1 MIIFK
6 KFPYHVKVRID
17 MKGVRM
23 LKKISTAMLAMVL
36 AAPMSSV
43 HAEETVKKPM
53 VEVTEQQGLEEA
65 KEVVE
70 ENLEV
75 DNSEEWLDDIIEEK
89 PVEEVIEEGY
99 ENLGPMIFKAS
110 AVSSKIAAN
119 NEGDYF
125 IYYIMHG
132 SPAALVVVDYSSKEI
147 LHTFTLE
154 DSKSAWGLDVDEN
167 GKLWIGGSVSSV
179 LYSYDPNEEVFEKH
193 GAIFSNKSDTSI
205 QDLIVS
211 GNKVYAGS
219 AYGGSLVAFDT
230 ETKEIEEFG
239 QIRKRKEFVKAIVA
253 DEEKDEIYVSI
264 GSPMDLLV
272 KKPNTK
278 NFTSFLPAKY
288 MSEKYAQDLVLTD
301 DYIIARLHPSNM
313 AVIFDRKTLKIVDEF
328 ELSSKTVSVVSPNG
342 EGIYYTKGQQLIKYE
357 FETKLHTELGV
368 YLPKGTEAINLDFI
382 VKNPGVPKEDGVD
395 NEVENLLPGTDT
407 PLKVESGVKNTEVIV
422 SKPVVPVKDPS
433 IKEEKGSNGDQV
445 IVPEEPVE
453 EPKEWILS
461 GMVDNL
467 GQIFEYNPRTGDLQ
481 YHNFNLPEQPV
492 ELYTLASSSDGK
504 HIYANGYMSGG
515 LGVYNVATG
524 NKELYRNISQ
534 VESMFEINN
543 KLYIGAYPLARLLV
557 YDRAIPW
564 GTGNPAE
571 VIRMSSHGQERSTAV
586 AAYNGGKEII
596 LGTLP
601 DTSVGG
607 GALVF
612 YDTTNKE
619 TDIYENYI
627 YNQSIVSLVSRGT
640 QVFGGTSIHANQQVN
655 PRGAR
660 LFYFDRFDPEAK
672 KYIHLP
678 FSSSMITSLIVDK
691 ENFVWGMAD
700 GKLFKYKD
708 EWTDIK
714 TAELLPLISGRF
726 RNAQIL
732 EGVDGYI
739 YGSVEGK
746 LFRATKD
753 TLQVEWLKDKGV
765 YGLEQDL
772 NGNLYYYDGSN
783 LWRYTIEKNRGKQ
796 AETAGK

>member
-1 MIIFK
+1 
-6 KFPYHVKVRID
+6 
-17 MKGVRM
+17 M

-36 AAPMSSV
+36 AAPMSNV
-43 HAEETVKKPM
+43 YAAEIVNEPK
-53 VEVTEQQGLEEA
+53 VEV
-65 KEVVE
+65 KEPVVNE
-70 ENLEV
+70 DAPVGENIGEGNVEV
-75 DNSEEWLDDIIEEK
+75 DNSEDWLDNIIDDK

-99 ENLGPMIFKAS
+99 ENLGPMIFKSS

-132 SPAALVVVDYSSKEI
+132 SPAALVVVDYKSKEI

-167 GKLWIGGSVSSV
+167 GKLWVGGSVSSV

-219 AYGGSLVAFDT
+219 AYGGSLVAYDT

-301 DYIIARLHPSNM
+301 DYIVARLHPSNM

-328 ELSSKTVSVVSPNG
+328 ELNSKTVSAVSPNG
-342 EGIYYTKGQQLIKYE
+342 EGIYYTKGQQLIKYD
-357 FETKLHTELGV
+357 FETKEHSELGV
-368 YLPKGTEAINLDFI
+368 FLPKGTEAINLDFI
-382 VKNPGVPKEDGVD
+382 VKNPVVSEEEGNNLPETIPPVETGLKNTEIVIPEPTVPKEDNPID
-395 NEVENLLPGTDT
+395 D
-407 PLKVESGVKNTEVIV
+407 ESSEEIV
-422 SKPVVPVKDPS
+422 
-433 IKEEKGSNGDQV
+433 G
-445 IVPEEPVE
+445 EEPTE
-453 EPKEWILS
+453 TPKEWVLS

-467 GQIFEYNPRTGDLQ
+467 GQLFEYNPQTGELQ
-481 YHNFNLPEQPV
+481 YHQFELPEQPV
-492 ELYTLASSSDGK
+492 ELYTLASSTDGK
-504 HIYANGYMSGG
+504 SIFANGYMSGG
-515 LGVYNVATG
+515 LGIYNVETG
-524 NKELYRNISQ
+524 DKELYRNISQ

-557 YDRAIPW
+557 YDRSIPW
-564 GTGNPAE
+564 ANGNPAE
-571 VIRMSSHGQERSTAV
+571 VIRMSPYGQERSTAV
-586 AAYNGGKEII
+586 APYNGGKEII

-612 YDTTNKE
+612 YDTTTKK

-678 FSSSMITSLIVDK
+678 FSASMITSLIVDK
-691 ENFVWGMAD
+691 DKNVWGMAD
-700 GKLFKYKD
+700 GKLFSYKD

-714 TAELLPLISGRF
+714 TVELLPLISGRF

-746 LFRATKD
+746 LFRVTKD
-753 TLQVEWLKDKGV
+753 TLQVEWLKEEGV

-796 AETAGK
+796 AEKAGN

>member
-1 MIIFK
+1 M
-6 KFPYHVKVRID
+6 
-17 MKGVRM
+17 
-23 LKKISTAMLAMVL
+23 KKISTAMLAMVL

-43 HAEETVKKPM
+43 HAEEIVKKPM
-53 VEVTEQQGLEEA
+53 VEVKEQQGIEGI
-65 KEVVE
+65 KDVVE

-132 SPAALVVVDYSSKEI
+132 SPAALVVVDYKSKEI

-167 GKLWIGGSVSSV
+167 GKLWVGGSVSSV

-253 DEEKDEIYVSI
+253 DEDKDEIYVSI

-301 DYIIARLHPSNM
+301 NYIIARLHPSNM

-328 ELSSKTVSVVSPNG
+328 ELSSKTVSAVSPNG

-357 FETKLHTELGV
+357 FETKMHTELGV

-382 VKNPGVPKEDGVD
+382 VKNPKLPNEEGTEGQSENTVPGAVTA
-395 NEVENLLPGTDT
+395 P
-407 PLKVESGVKNTEVIV
+407 KVESGVKNTEIIV
-422 SKPVVPVKDPS
+422 PNPALPIIVPPLKENPNGNDPS
-433 IKEEKGSNGDQV
+433 
-445 IVPEEPVE
+445 EEPLE

-467 GQIFEYNPRTGDLQ
+467 GQIFEYNPQTGELQ

-557 YDRAIPW
+557 
-564 GTGNPAE
+564 
-571 VIRMSSHGQERSTAV
+571 
-586 AAYNGGKEII
+586 
-596 LGTLP
+596 
-601 DTSVGG
+601 
-607 GALVF
+607 
-612 YDTTNKE
+612 
-619 TDIYENYI
+619 
-627 YNQSIVSLVSRGT
+627 
-640 QVFGGTSIHANQQVN
+640 
-655 PRGAR
+655 
-660 LFYFDRFDPEAK
+660 
-672 KYIHLP
+672 
-678 FSSSMITSLIVDK
+678 
-691 ENFVWGMAD
+691 
-700 GKLFKYKD
+700 
-708 EWTDIK
+708 
-714 TAELLPLISGRF
+714 
-726 RNAQIL
+726 
-732 EGVDGYI
+732 
-739 YGSVEGK
+739 
-746 LFRATKD
+746 
-753 TLQVEWLKDKGV
+753 
-765 YGLEQDL
+765 
-772 NGNLYYYDGSN
+772 
-783 LWRYTIEKNRGKQ
+783 
-796 AETAGK
+796 

>member
-1 MIIFK
+1 
-6 KFPYHVKVRID
+6 
-17 MKGVRM
+17 M
-23 LKKISTAMLAMVL
+23 LKKISLTMIAVMLAS
-36 AAPMSSV
+36 PMSNVYAENIVKETSAEQV
-43 HAEETVKKPM
+43 KEIESLVREEPIEETV
-53 VEVTEQQGLEEA
+53 
-65 KEVVE
+65 
-70 ENLEV
+70 EV

-99 ENLGPMIFKAS
+99 ENLGPMIFKSS
-110 AVSSKIAAN
+110 AVSAKIAPN
-119 NEGDYF
+119 SEGDYF

-132 SPAALVVVDYSSKEI
+132 SPAALVVVDYKSKEI

-211 GNKVYAGS
+211 GKKVYAGS

-253 DEEKDEIYVSI
+253 DEENDEVYVSI
-264 GSPMDLLV
+264 GSPMDLLI

-278 NFTSFLPAKY
+278 NFTSFLPVKY
-288 MSEKYAQDLVLTD
+288 MSEKYAQDLVLTE
-301 DYIIARLHPSNM
+301 DYVIARLHPSNM

-328 ELSSKTVSVVSPNG
+328 ELNSKTVSTISPNG
-342 EGIYYTKGQQLIKYE
+342 EGMYYTKGQQLVKYD
-357 FETKLHTELGV
+357 FDTKEHTELGLF
-368 YLPKGTEAINLDFI
+368 LPKGTEAINLDFI
-382 VKNPGVPKEDGVD
+382 ITSPKPAKDENVEAKENSLPENP
-395 NEVENLLPGTDT
+395 
-407 PLKVESGVKNTEVIV
+407 KVT
-422 SKPVVPVKDPS
+422 DPS
-433 IKEEKGSNGDQV
+433 IKNNSGKITVDSNIPTTLPPVIGNPTEEDN
-445 IVPEEPVE
+445 IEAPIEEE
-453 EPKEWILS
+453 TKEWILS

-467 GQIFEYNPRTGDLQ
+467 GQIFEYNPQTGEIKHQSFD
-481 YHNFNLPEQPV
+481 LPEQPV

-504 HIYANGYMSGG
+504 KIFANGYMSGG
-515 LGVYNVATG
+515 LGVYDVQTG
-524 NKELYRNISQ
+524 NKELYRNVSQ
-534 VESMFEINN
+534 IESMYDINN

-557 YDRAIPW
+557 YDRSNPW
-564 GTGNPAE
+564 GNGNPTE
-571 VIRMSSHGQERSTAV
+571 VIRMSEYGQERSTAV
-586 AAYNGGKEII
+586 TPYNGGKEII

-612 YDTTNKE
+612 YDTATNKTE
-619 TDIYENYI
+619 IFENYI

-640 QVFGGTSIHANQQVN
+640 QVFGGTSIHANQQIN

-660 LFYFDRFDPEAK
+660 LFYFNRYNPEDK

-678 FSSSMITSLIVDK
+678 FSASMITSLIVDK
-691 ENFVWGMAD
+691 ENKIWGMAD
-700 GKLFKYKD
+700 GKLFNYTD
-708 EWTDIK
+708 EWTDVK
-714 TAELLPLISGRF
+714 TVELLPLISGRF

-746 LFRATKD
+746 LFRVTKD

-796 AETAGK
+796 AEKAEN

>member
-1 MIIFK
+1 M
-6 KFPYHVKVRID
+6 
-17 MKGVRM
+17 
-23 LKKISTAMLAMVL
+23 KKISLTMIAVMLAS
-36 AAPMSSV
+36 PMSNVYAENIVKETSAEQV
-43 HAEETVKKPM
+43 KEIESLVREEPIEETV
-53 VEVTEQQGLEEA
+53 
-65 KEVVE
+65 
-70 ENLEV
+70 EV

-99 ENLGPMIFKAS
+99 ENLGPMIFKSS
-110 AVSSKIAAN
+110 AVSAKIAPN
-119 NEGDYF
+119 SEGDYF

-132 SPAALVVVDYSSKEI
+132 SPAALVVVDYKSKEI

-211 GNKVYAGS
+211 GKKVYAGS

-253 DEEKDEIYVSI
+253 DEENDEVYVSI
-264 GSPMDLLV
+264 GSPMDLLI

-278 NFTSFLPAKY
+278 NFTSFLPVKY
-288 MSEKYAQDLVLTD
+288 MSEKYAQDLVLTE
-301 DYIIARLHPSNM
+301 DYVIARLHPSNM

-328 ELSSKTVSVVSPNG
+328 ELNSKTVSTISPNG
-342 EGIYYTKGQQLIKYE
+342 EGMYYTKGQQLVKYD
-357 FETKLHTELGV
+357 FDTKEHTELGLF
-368 YLPKGTEAINLDFI
+368 LPKGTEAINLDFI
-382 VKNPGVPKEDGVD
+382 ITSPKPAKDENVEAKENSLPENP
-395 NEVENLLPGTDT
+395 
-407 PLKVESGVKNTEVIV
+407 KVT
-422 SKPVVPVKDPS
+422 DPS
-433 IKEEKGSNGDQV
+433 IKNNSGKITVDSNITTTLPPVIGNPTEEDN
-445 IVPEEPVE
+445 IEAPIEEE
-453 EPKEWILS
+453 TKEWILS

-467 GQIFEYNPRTGDLQ
+467 GQIFEYNPQTGEIKHQSFD
-481 YHNFNLPEQPV
+481 LPEQPV

-504 HIYANGYMSGG
+504 KIFANGYMSGG
-515 LGVYNVATG
+515 LGVYDVQTG
-524 NKELYRNISQ
+524 NKELYRNVSQ
-534 VESMFEINN
+534 IESMYDINN

-557 YDRAIPW
+557 YDRSNPW
-564 GTGNPAE
+564 GNGNPTE
-571 VIRMSSHGQERSTAV
+571 VIRMSEYGQERSTAV
-586 AAYNGGKEII
+586 TPYNGGKEII

-612 YDTTNKE
+612 YDTATNKTE
-619 TDIYENYI
+619 IFENYI

-640 QVFGGTSIHANQQVN
+640 QVFGGTSIHANQQIN

-660 LFYFDRFDPEAK
+660 LFYFNRYNPEDK

-678 FSSSMITSLIVDK
+678 FSASMITSLIVDK
-691 ENFVWGMAD
+691 ENKIWGMAD
-700 GKLFKYKD
+700 GKLFNYTD
-708 EWTDIK
+708 EWTDVK
-714 TAELLPLISGRF
+714 TVELLPLISGRF

-746 LFRATKD
+746 LFRVTKD

-796 AETAGK
+796 AEKAEN